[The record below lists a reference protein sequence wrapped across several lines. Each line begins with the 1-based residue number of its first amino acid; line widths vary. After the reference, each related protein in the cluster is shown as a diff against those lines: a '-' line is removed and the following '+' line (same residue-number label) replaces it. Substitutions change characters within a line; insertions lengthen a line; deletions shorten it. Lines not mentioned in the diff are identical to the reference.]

1 MHVLENA
8 PEFKRLKIQLLP
20 VYLGVEIPQRASG
33 GILAR
38 TMPQVYRDV
47 FGTFEEFV
55 RACQRRY
62 HGAALLYGLQS
73 SGREFGSPEA
83 LLALM
88 AGAPTMPIFF
98 QYTSRMAEV
107 VPSGDYDR
115 LLVELSS
122 QMTGRKELLF
132 WCIAHGHLTWSAD
145 LSRIMIDRLDQN
157 GPDTRWSIWS
167 YGGNCFADSMHSSLI
182 EEARRA
188 LKPFAKTSALAKRW
202 NRKLRERLKA

>member
-8 PEFKRLKIQLLP
+8 PEFKRLKSQLLP

-122 QMTGRKELLF
+122 QMTGRKEVLF
-132 WCIAHGHLTWSAD
+132 WCIDHGHLTWSAD

-167 YGGNCFADSMHSSLI
+167 YGGNCFAGLMHSSLI
-182 EEARRA
+182 E
-188 LKPFAKTSALAKRW
+188 
-202 NRKLRERLKA
+202 